1 MHFLICKK
9 CHKKTCANN
18 SIFVNDQNQKMRHR
32 YIFLLCILL
41 TGWFY
46 NLEAQ
51 IDSLEMQLQ
60 TSSDTNKVKILCD
73 LCWEYRFV
81 SSDKALMYGNE
92 ALELANQ
99 LGFKKGIAQSYN
111 DMGIIYIDKG
121 NYTKAV
127 NFFNESMQIR
137 KAIHDSAGV
146 AALYNKL
153 GIVYQKK
160 GQLKEALENQIE
172 ALKIYE
178 AFGSDL
184 WIGYCLN
191 NIAIVHQNL
200 GNLEKSL
207 SYHERAL
214 RYRIKMDDKYGEA
227 GSYGNMANV
236 YVKLH
241 DTTKAVEYYNKALQ
255 ILREIEDGES
265 ISAMLSNLGNI
276 YIAWG
281 EEEKALMLLHESLA
295 IREKLGDKKGL
306 ASSLIKIGEAY
317 TNQGKYQE
325 ASVVLYRGLNLAK
338 EIDVVEEEM
347 VGYLNLAKMYALQ
360 HQLDSA
366 FRNMSLYISTKDSVY
381 NQRLEQQIIDVQTRY
396 ETERME
402 QDIDLLKN
410 KNELAELNLK
420 QKRTENLILILL
432 VIMII
437 GATIFTY
444 YRYKLKQKAALDEA
458 IIRHNEQKLSA
469 VLEGQEA
476 ERRRIARELH
486 DGVGQKL
493 AGLKLNWSGFAAG
506 NQFDKE
512 SEIFRSLSNLIDD
525 TASEVRNISHQMLPK
540 ELEQFGLVSAIEG
553 LLKDS
558 FGKTAIQVT
567 FEYFGITSRF
577 SYAIELAVFRILQ
590 ELIANIL
597 KHAKA
602 TEVKV
607 ELLKRRER
615 VLLIVEDNGQGFN
628 FNSNKN
634 HGIGLMNIES
644 RVESV
649 NGLLN
654 YESEKNKGTVVTV
667 NIPC

>member
-1 MHFLICKK
+1 
-9 CHKKTCANN
+9 
-18 SIFVNDQNQKMRHR
+18 MRYR
-32 YIFLLCILL
+32 FCFLLFLFVS
-41 TGWFY
+41 GSSQVQA
-46 NLEAQ
+46 AQ
-51 IDSLEMQLQ
+51 IDSLEIQLQ
-60 TSSDTNKVKILCD
+60 SATDTNKVKILCD

-81 SSDKALMYGNE
+81 SSDKALSYGNE

-99 LGFKKGIAQSYN
+99 LVFQKGIAQSYN

-121 NYTKAV
+121 NYSKAIDY
-127 NFFNESMQIR
+127 FNESMQIR
-137 KAIHDSAGV
+137 KVMNDSSGMAS
-146 AALYNKL
+146 LFNKI

-160 GQLKEALENQIE
+160 GQLKDALENQIK

-178 AFGSDL
+178 AMGYDL

-207 SYHERAL
+207 IYHEKAL
-214 RYRIKMDDKYGEA
+214 AYRIKMEDVYGEA

-241 DTTKAVEYYNKALQ
+241 DTTKAVEYYNRALR
-255 ILREIEDGES
+255 IFRDIDNKES

-276 YIAWG
+276 YIARG
-281 EEEKALMLLHESLA
+281 EEEKALRLLNESLD
-295 IREKLGDKKGL
+295 IREKSGDKKGL

-325 ASVVLYRGLNLAK
+325 ASEVLYRGLNLAK

-360 HQLDSA
+360 HELDSA

-437 GATIFTY
+437 GAAIFTY
-444 YRYKLKQKAALDEA
+444 YRYKLKQKAALAEA
-458 IIRHNEQKLSA
+458 IIRHNEQKLKA

-493 AGLKLNWSGFAAG
+493 AGLKLNWSGIASDD
-506 NQFDKE
+506 QIDKE
-512 SEIFRSLSNLIDD
+512 SEVFSSLSNLIDD

-540 ELEQFGLVSAIEG
+540 ELEQFGLIAAIEG
-553 LLKDS
+553 LIQTS
-558 FGKTAIQVT
+558 FSKTGVKVS
-567 FEYFGITSRF
+567 FEHFGIKARF
-577 SYAIELAVFRILQ
+577 SYPIELSIFRILQ
-590 ELIANIL
+590 ELITNIL
-597 KHAKA
+597 KHANA
-602 TEVKV
+602 TEVKI
-607 ELLKRRER
+607 ELLKRKNSIM
-615 VLLIVEDNGQGFN
+615 LIVEDNGKGFD
-628 FNSNKN
+628 FIGKKD

-649 NGLLN
+649 NGAMN
-654 YESEKNKGTVVTV
+654 CESEINKGTVVSV

>member
-1 MHFLICKK
+1 MK
-9 CHKKTCANN
+9 
-18 SIFVNDQNQKMRHR
+18 HR
-32 YIFLLCILL
+32 FFFFLLLFL
-41 TGWFY
+41 SGSLQSLST
-46 NLEAQ
+46 Q
-51 IDSLEMQLQ
+51 IDSLEIQLLAA
-60 TSSDTNKVKILCD
+60 TDTNKVQILCD

-81 SSDKALMYGNE
+81 SSEKALTYGAE
-92 ALELANQ
+92 ALELAID
-99 LGFKKGIAQSYN
+99 LEFEKGIAQSYN

-121 NYTKAV
+121 NYSKAIG
-127 NFFNESMQIR
+127 FFNKSMQIR
-137 KAIHDSAGV
+137 KAMNDSAGI
-146 AALYNKL
+146 ASLFNKI

-160 GQLKEALENQIE
+160 GQLKDALENQIE

-178 AFGSDL
+178 AMGSDL

-207 SYHERAL
+207 IYHEKAL
-214 RYRIKMDDKYGEA
+214 AYRIKMEDVYGEA

-241 DTTKAVEYYNKALQ
+241 DTLKAVEYYNKALK
-255 ILREIEDGES
+255 IFRDIDNKVS

-276 YIAWG
+276 YIARG
-281 EEEKALMLLHESLA
+281 EETFALKLLHESLE
-295 IREKLGDKKGL
+295 IREELGDKKGL

-317 TNQGKYQE
+317 TNQGKYQQATE
-325 ASVVLYRGLNLAK
+325 VLYRGLNLAK

-360 HQLDSA
+360 HELDSA

-432 VIMII
+432 VVMIV

-444 YRYKLKQKAALDEA
+444 YRYKIKQKVALDEA
-458 IIRHNEQKLSA
+458 IIRHNEQKLKA
-469 VLEGQEA
+469 VLEVQET
-476 ERRRIARELH
+476 ERQRIARELH
-486 DGVGQKL
+486 DSVGQKL
-493 AGLKLNWSGFAAG
+493 AGLKLNWSGIA
-506 NQFDKE
+506 
-512 SEIFRSLSNLIDD
+512 SEKQLNEKTETFKSLSNLIDE

-540 ELEQFGLVSAIEG
+540 ELEQFGLIAAIEG
-553 LLKDS
+553 LAEAS
-558 FGKTAIQVT
+558 FSKTDIRVA
-567 FEYFGITSRF
+567 FENFGIKSRL
-577 SYAIELAVFRILQ
+577 SYAIELAIYRILQ
-590 ELIANIL
+590 ELVANIL
-597 KHAKA
+597 KHANA
-602 TEVKV
+602 TEVKI
-607 ELLKRRER
+607 ELLKRKNSIM
-615 VLLIVEDNGQGFN
+615 LIVEDNGKGFD
-628 FNSNKN
+628 FSSKKD

-644 RVESV
+644 RIELV
-649 NGLLN
+649 NGTLN
-654 YESEKNKGTVVTV
+654 YESEINKGTVVSV

>member
-1 MHFLICKK
+1 VQGL
-9 CHKKTCANN
+9 A
-18 SIFVNDQNQKMRHR
+18 S
-32 YIFLLCILL
+32 
-41 TGWFY
+41 
-46 NLEAQ
+46 Q
-51 IDSLEMQLQ
+51 IDSLELQLQ
-60 TSSDTNKVKILCD
+60 TASDTNKVKILCD

-81 SSDKALMYGNE
+81 SADKALIYGNE
-92 ALELANQ
+92 ALELANE

-111 DMGIIYIDKG
+111 DMGIIYIDKA

-137 KAIHDSAGV
+137 KAMHDSAGV
-146 AALYNKL
+146 AALYNKI

-178 AFGSDL
+178 ALGSDL

-200 GNLEKSL
+200 GNFEKSL

-214 RYRIKMDDKYGEA
+214 IYRIKMKDIYGEA

-241 DTTKAVEYYNKALQ
+241 DTIKAIKFYNKAL
-255 ILREIEDGES
+255 RVFRNIEDGES

-276 YIAWG
+276 YIARG
-281 EEEKALMLLHESLA
+281 EEKKALELLYESLA
-295 IREKLGDKKGL
+295 IREKSGDKKGL

-317 TNQGKYQE
+317 TNQGKYEE
-325 ASVVLYRGLNLAK
+325 ASVMLYRGLNLAK

-347 VGYLNLAKMYALQ
+347 TAYLNLAKMYALQ

-366 FRNMSLYISTKDSVY
+366 FRNMSRYISTKDSVY
-381 NQRLEQQIIDVQTRY
+381 QKRLEQQIIDVQTRY

-444 YRYKLKQKAALDEA
+444 YRYKLKQKAAIDEA
-458 IIRHNEQKLSA
+458 IIRHNEQKLKA
-469 VLEGQEA
+469 VLEGQET

-493 AGLKLNWSGFAAG
+493 ASLKLNWSGLAG
-506 NQFDKE
+506 DQFNKE
-512 SEIFRSLSNLIDD
+512 SEIYTSLNNIIDD

-553 LLKDS
+553 LLQAS
-558 FGKTAIQVT
+558 FGKTAIKVT
-567 FEYFGITSRF
+567 FEHFGITSRF
-577 SYAIELAVFRILQ
+577 SYAIELAIFRILQ
-590 ELIANIL
+590 ELITNIL

-628 FNSNKN
+628 FKKEKSD
-634 HGIGLMNIES
+634 GIGLMNIES

-654 YESEKNKGTVVTV
+654 YESEKNIGTVVTV